1 MTIIY
6 IYIHVQNAFQITF
19 VPLMVINLHLPVMY
33 IFQLMAVRLRRIHVV
48 ASELKDPICHS
59 NECQIGS
66 FSSEAT
72 MYAFI
77 LLTN

>member
-19 VPLMVINLHLPVMY
+19 VPLVVINLHLPVMY
-33 IFQLMAVRLRRIHVV
+33 IFQLMAVRLAVY
-48 ASELKDPICHS
+48 
-59 NECQIGS
+59 
-66 FSSEAT
+66 